1 MKKSKLIKHPCYSVA
16 IVRQRTDFLW
26 EGYRAVTGEVL
37 TGARPSRNGAVVE
50 CKIPIA
56 RIVPLHLSTVVVDK
70 AAESLI
76 TAGLP
81 KGVSICNI

>member
-16 IVRQRTDFLW
+16 IVRQRADLLW

-37 TGARPSRNGAVVE
+37 TGARPSRGGAIAE
-50 CKIPIA
+50 CGIPVA
-56 RIVPLHLSTVVVDK
+56 RIVPRHLSIVIHDK
-70 AAESLI
+70 AAESLS